1 LAAGQKRNDMAHTK
15 TQLKTEMQT
24 RPPIV
29 VVMGHVDHGKS
40 SLLEAIREDFR
51 ITSKESGGITQH
63 IGAYQAEYKG
73 KSITFIDTPGHALF
87 SKMRSRGTRVAD
99 IAVLVVAADEGVK
112 PQTLEALEQIQKAE
126 LPFVVALNKI
136 DKPEANMERVKQELA
151 QHNVLVETYG
161 GQVPSVGT
169 SAISKQGIP
178 DLLEVILLMAEL
190 EELNAD
196 PQKEAEGVVIEA
208 YMDKRRG
215 PTATLLVLNGTLHIG
230 DTIATATSTGKVRI
244 MEDFQK
250 KQVKQAV
257 PSMPAV
263 VIGFMQPPQIG
274 EEFRVL
280 KAGETFEVSSAQ
292 LATQKEEPGTKHK
305 HILNFILKADVAGSL
320 EAIEQ
325 VVSSLAI
332 EENGVKARVVKAEVG
347 DIGENDLKLAKIT
360 EALIFG
366 FHVKIAPQIEQLA
379 QRDNIHIEMFK
390 IIYEL
395 VERAQQKLKEYF
407 EQQERREEV
416 GDLEILAT
424 FSDHKG
430 KQVIGGKVTIGQAR
444 KNTRVELVREG
455 KVIDQ
460 GRVTNLQRQKK
471 DAVSIPQGE
480 ECGIQYEGH
489 EAVQAGDILRFY
501 IEHKSQKP

>member
-1 LAAGQKRNDMAHTK
+1 MAK
-15 TQLKTEMQT
+15 KQSSAKKEKQIPQM

-87 SKMRSRGTRVAD
+87 SKMRSRGARVAD
-99 IAVLVVAADEGVK
+99 IAILVVAADEGVK
-112 PQTLEALEQIQKAE
+112 PQTIEALEQIQQAK
-126 LPFVVALNKI
+126 LPFVVAFNKI
-136 DKPEANMERVKQELA
+136 DKPEANVERVKQELA

-169 SAISKQGIP
+169 SAVSKQGIT
-178 DLLEVILLMAEL
+178 DLLEIILLMAEL
-190 EELNAD
+190 EELKAD
-196 PQKEAEGVVIEA
+196 SEKKAEGVVIEA
-208 YMDKRRG
+208 YLDKRRG
-215 PTATLLVLNGTLHIG
+215 PTATLLVTDGTLRTG
-230 DTIATATSTGKVRI
+230 DAVATATATGKVRS

-250 KQVKQAV
+250 KQAHQAL

-263 VIGFMQPPQIG
+263 VIGFINPPQIG
-274 EEFRVL
+274 EEFHVL
-280 KAGETFEVSSAQ
+280 KEGETFEVS
-292 LATQKEEPGTKHK
+292 LAKQGKAAEETEHE
-305 HILNFILKADVAGSL
+305 HTVNFILKADVAGSL

-325 VVSSLAI
+325 VVSSLAM
-332 EENGVKARVVKAEVG
+332 EEDEVKARVVKAEVG
-347 DIGENDLKLAKIT
+347 DIGEADLQLAKSTGAII
-360 EALIFG
+360 LG
-366 FHVKIAPQIEQLA
+366 FHVKMAPQVEQLA
-379 QRDNIHIEMFK
+379 KRDKIQVEIFK

-395 VERAQQKLKEYF
+395 VERARQKLKEYF

-416 GDLEILAT
+416 GELEILAT
-424 FSDHKG
+424 FSEHKG
-430 KQVIGGKVTIGQAR
+430 KQVIGGKVTAGQAR
-444 KNTRVELVREG
+444 KNTRVELVRGGE
-455 KVIDQ
+455 VIDQ

-489 EAVQAGDILRFY
+489 EAVQVGDILRFY
-501 IEHKSQKP
+501 IEHKPQKP